1 MTVTVK
7 MYYIQFSQDM
17 TDEEKRLTKIYNWHI
32 HQSVL
37 SLKRHFVREGILMI
51 DDTEYNDFADVV
63 DIVSHT
69 FILNDKFL
77 CNDMYNNMCGDILPD
92 SIPEVYKFTT
102 RCDITVDN
110 VTVTKFITYGTD
122 TNKHKS
128 KYKYHCYYEINDKNF
143 SKCRNIKDI

>member
-1 MTVTVK
+1 M
-7 MYYIQFSQDM
+7 
-17 TDEEKRLTKIYNWHI
+17 
-32 HQSVL
+32 
-37 SLKRHFVREGILMI
+37 
-51 DDTEYNDFADVV
+51 
-63 DIVSHT
+63 SHT

-102 RCDITVDN
+102 RCDITVND

-128 KYKYHCYYEINDKNF
+128 MYKYYCYYEINDKNF

>member
-37 SLKRHFVREGILMI
+37 SMTRHFVREGILVV

-77 CNDMYNNMCGDILPD
+77 SNDMYKNMCGDILPD
-92 SIPEVYKFTT
+92 SIPEVYEFTT
-102 RCDITVDN
+102 KCDITIGD
-110 VTVTKFITYGTD
+110 VTVTKYIRYGTD

-128 KYKYHCYYEINDKNF
+128 KYKYYCYHEILDNNF

>member
-7 MYYIQFSQDM
+7 MYYIQFPQDM
-17 TDEEKRLTKIYNWHI
+17 TDEEKRRIKIYNWHI

-37 SLKRHFVREGILMI
+37 SLKRHFIREGILII
-51 DDTEYNDFADVV
+51 DDTEYNEFAGVV

-77 CNDMYNNMCGDILPD
+77 SNDMYKNMCGDILPD
-92 SIPEVYKFTT
+92 SIPEVYEFTT
-102 RCDITVDN
+102 MCDITVGD
-110 VTVTKFITYGTD
+110 VTVTKYIKYGTD

-128 KYKYHCYYEINDKNF
+128 KYKYYSYHEILDDNY
-143 SKCRNIKDI
+143 SKCRNIEDI